1 MQKRQRSILIV
12 VAVLIFL
19 WFNVAT
25 YWWVSSFDSVA
36 TAISRTWQ
44 AIVNN
49 WMILIILS
57 DSLFF
62 LLLIFVWLLSD
73 ARRRGWTGY
82 KRWGWIAALLALG
95 SPALLIYLV
104 LRPKERLSWAHKIR
118 RNNVSCYRTL

>member
-1 MQKRQRSILIV
+1 MQKRQRSILIL

-36 TAISRTWQ
+36 IAISSTWQ

-49 WMILIILS
+49 WMILIVLS

-62 LLLIFVWLLSD
+62 LLLIFVWLVGD

-82 KRWGWIAALLALG
+82 KGWGWIAALLALG

-104 LRPKERLSWAHKIR
+104 LRPRK
-118 RNNVSCYRTL
+118 V